1 MTEGMTLTIRKL
13 HPWLRGLSSFS
24 VGRLRPFTFCR
35 RASVALESV
44 AYIAFTVGMFGTVFE
59 IVTFHNTGDIL
70 ERAAYAVARDH
81 VLQEYQARNPQELE
95 NRAWAAIRAEVGD
108 ALDSSVVDV
117 RFEVYKNPTK
127 MQAGDVSTDKYSQK
141 GGAPGDMVVVKLIYE
156 PTTGFAWLQRQLLDN
171 GGSGE
176 VAFAALAVTRNEL
189 ALALNPD
196 KAETVSQTG
205 DPDSQTGDPD
215 LQTSVP
221 DSQTNDPNL
230 QTSNPNT
237 QTNDPNSQTNGGPG
251 SQTNGPLET
260 SQLPR

>member
-13 HPWLRGLSSFS
+13 LPWLRGLSSFS
-24 VGRLRPFTFCR
+24 VGSLRPFAFCR

-59 IVTFHNTGDIL
+59 IVTFYNTGDVL
-70 ERAAYAVARDH
+70 QRAAYAVARDH
-81 VLQEYQARNPQELE
+81 VLHEYQARNPQELE
-95 NRAWAAIRAEVGD
+95 SRAWDAIRAEVGD
-108 ALDSSVVDV
+108 ALNSSVVDV
-117 RFEVYKNPTK
+117 RFEVYENPTK
-127 MQAGDVSTDKYSQK
+127 MLRGEVSTDKFSQK
-141 GGAPGDMVVVKLIYE
+141 GGGMGDMVVVKLSYE
-156 PTTGFAWLQRQLLDN
+156 PTTGFAWLRRQLLEN
-171 GGSGE
+171 GENGE
-176 VAFAALAVTRNEL
+176 LPFGALAVTRNEL
-189 ALALNPD
+189 ALAVNPD

-205 DPDSQTGDPD
+205 DPDSQTSDPN